1 MMKTKIIIGLLSVAT
16 VGSTSYAIVENKNHN
31 NEINRAN
38 NTIAQREDQIEMQN
52 SEYEEL
58 LNRIITLE
66 EKIENDY
73 EYSENTSEVSLNDI
87 MKINNEISSIK
98 NTITSIKS
106 EMTKVD
112 FTGRWKYVYESDEN
126 SKEYIYEFKNNG
138 DFYVNDEKVGTYAN
152 GIIMISDYPSD
163 IYAHPSFYRYLNGE
177 HQLILLTRAA
187 TFIDITLN
195 KI

>member
-1 MMKTKIIIGLLSVAT
+1 MKTKLIIGLLSAIT
-16 VGSTSYAIVENKNHN
+16 IGSTSYAIVENNIHN
-31 NEINRAN
+31 SEINRAN

-52 SEYEEL
+52 FEYEEL
-58 LNRIITLE
+58 LSRITTLE
-66 EKIENDY
+66 EKIGNDY
-73 EYSENTSEVSLNDI
+73 EDSEHTSEVSLDDI
-87 MKINNEISSIK
+87 MEINNEISSIK
-98 NTITSIKS
+98 NTISSIES
-106 EMTKVD
+106 EITKID

-138 DFYVNDEKVGTYAN
+138 DFYVNDEKVGTYAD
-152 GIIMISDYPSD
+152 GIIMINDYPSD

>member
-1 MMKTKIIIGLLSVAT
+1 MKTKLIIGLLSAIT
-16 VGSTSYAIVENKNHN
+16 IGSTSYAIVENNIHN
-31 NEINRAN
+31 SEINRAN

-52 SEYEEL
+52 FEYEEL
-58 LNRIITLE
+58 LSRITTLE
-66 EKIENDY
+66 EKIGNDY
-73 EYSENTSEVSLNDI
+73 EDSEHTSEVSLDDI
-87 MKINNEISSIK
+87 MEINNEISSIK
-98 NTITSIKS
+98 NTISSIES
-106 EMTKVD
+106 EITKID

>member
-1 MMKTKIIIGLLSVAT
+1 MKTKLIIGLLSAIT
-16 VGSTSYAIVENKNHN
+16 IGSTSYAIVENNIHN
-31 NEINRAN
+31 SEINRAN

-58 LNRIITLE
+58 LSRITTLE
-66 EKIENDY
+66 EKIGNDY
-73 EYSENTSEVSLNDI
+73 EDSEHTSEVSLDDI
-87 MKINNEISSIK
+87 MEINNEISSIK
-98 NTITSIKS
+98 NTISSIES
-106 EMTKVD
+106 EITKID

-177 HQLILLTRAA
+177 YQLIILTRAA
-187 TFIDITLN
+187 TFIDITLS

>member
-1 MMKTKIIIGLLSVAT
+1 MKTKIIIGLLSITT
-16 VGSTSYAIVENKNHN
+16 VGSTSYAIVENNTHN
-31 NEINRAN
+31 DEINQATN
-38 NTIAQREDQIEMQN
+38 NIAQRDDQIETQN
-52 SEYEEL
+52 YEYEEL

-73 EYSENTSEVSLNDI
+73 GDSENISEVSLDDI
-87 MKINNEISSIK
+87 MEINNEISGIK
-98 NTITSIKS
+98 NTISSIES
-106 EMTKVD
+106 EITKID

-126 SKEYIYEFKNNG
+126 TKEYIYEFKNNG
-138 DFYVNDEKVGTYAN
+138 DFYVNDEKVGTYAD

-177 HQLILLTRAA
+177 YQLIILTRAA
-187 TFIDITLN
+187 TFIDITLS